1 MPEGS
6 PEFGGGSWRTS
17 QKIFLIQ
24 LTIQLV
30 YKLDIKLPEMVTNRT
45 FITAVVILL
54 KKKSVRLA
62 ETGLSIK
69 PKIPCVP
76 CHKLLLTFCYSVYFV
91 LNLVG
96 MYIYKILLSVSWHV
110 ISHDNS
116 KMMLPQYFS
125 SS

>member
-1 MPEGS
+1 M
-6 PEFGGGSWRTS
+6 
-17 QKIFLIQ
+17 
-24 LTIQLV
+24 
-30 YKLDIKLPEMVTNRT
+30 NRT

-54 KKKSVRLA
+54 KKSVRLA

-76 CHKLLLTFCYSVYFV
+76 CHKLLTFCYSVYFV

-96 MYIYKILLSVSWHV
+96 MYICNILLSVSWLV
-110 ISHDNS
+110 MYDNG
-116 KMMLPQYFS
+116 KMILPQYFS